1 MEGRRDD
8 GEGVEDGGCANEKEG
23 EVLTVGNGGEDE
35 FGQLYVVEV
44 DMESEEVG
52 EDDVGRGGWE
62 ALGPEKC
69 LRKELKSRQGLRRRE
84 DKAEWELKASQ
95 VKVLELEGIWCETV
109 VIVDVYGE
117 GQRLEPVCATRLELT
132 PPSVLRP
139 HDVPWRVDEVRK
151 SGEHL
156 VNLLLRVSLVTAN
169 AFSRPPLAST
179 TPSVPDEPP
188 TPPTTLLS

>member
-95 VKVLELEGIWCETV
+95 VKVLELEGIWCET
-109 VIVDVYGE
+109 
-117 GQRLEPVCATRLELT
+117 
-132 PPSVLRP
+132 
-139 HDVPWRVDEVRK
+139 WRVDEVRK

-188 TPPTTLLS
+188 TPPTTPLS